1 MSYQELK
8 SHIFAGID
16 KNHDNLA
23 ALNDDLADHPEISG
37 QEFQTS
43 RKIVKLLESY
53 GYLTEYP
60 YAGLETAFRAISG
73 SNDHTYKIAIMT
85 RCLQSATPAG
95 IVCPAQSAFWQG
107 FPQRSCKM
115 NWMQIFI
122 S

>member
-16 KNHDNLA
+16 ENHDNLA

-73 SNDHTYKIAIMT
+73 SNGSY
-85 RCLQSATPAG
+85 LQDCHYDR
-95 IVCPAQSAFWQG
+95 I
-107 FPQRSCKM
+107 
-115 NWMQIFI
+115 
-122 S
+122 

>member
-1 MSYQELK
+1 MPFFFNIIRRGGEGEIYELSRIKESYF
-8 SHIFAGID
+8 FAGID

-73 SNDHTYKIAIMT
+73 SNDHT
-85 RCLQSATPAG
+85 LQDCHYDR
-95 IVCPAQSAFWQG
+95 I
-107 FPQRSCKM
+107 
-115 NWMQIFI
+115 
-122 S
+122 